1 MASALVGIS
10 VGWGFATPCAP
21 LLLLSVQIREGPLD
35 LHSNKCSVTAL
46 QNSRKA
52 GLSSLEK
59 AECIF
64 IYLPK

>member
-1 MASALVGIS
+1 MASALVGIR

-21 LLLLSVQIREGPLD
+21 LLLLSVQIRD

-59 AECIF
+59 TECIF
-64 IYLPK
+64 IYLQK